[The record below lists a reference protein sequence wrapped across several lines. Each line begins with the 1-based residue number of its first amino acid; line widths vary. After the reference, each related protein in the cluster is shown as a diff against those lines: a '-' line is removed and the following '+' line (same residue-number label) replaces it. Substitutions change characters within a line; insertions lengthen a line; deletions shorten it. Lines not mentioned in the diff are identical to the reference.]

1 MTVRWNFHTHT
12 DRVDG
17 KNTAEEM
24 AFSAMEKGF
33 IALGFSEHAHT
44 RFDAECGMTVAQ
56 TRAYIVEIRA
66 LKEKY
71 RGRLNIYLGLENDS
85 CDPQDGK
92 EFDYSIGS
100 VHWLKK
106 DGVYYPVDD
115 TPEKFA
121 QCAEVFGGGLNAVK
135 AYYEAVAQCAQSMRP
150 DILGHM
156 DLIRKFNGD
165 GRFFDEES
173 KGYRDMAIE
182 ALDAVLDAGCILEVN
197 TGGMARGWRKDPYPA
212 EFLLRRAL
220 EKKAPLI
227 LSSDAHSAQTID
239 FAFPETEA
247 MLKGIGFREV
257 MNFDGNFFPVRI

>member
-17 KNTAEEM
+17 RSTAQEM
-24 AFSAMEKGF
+24 AEAAIARGF
-33 IALGFSEHAHT
+33 TALGFSEHAHT
-44 RFDAECGMTVAQ
+44 CFDAECGMTEAQ
-56 TRAYIVEIRA
+56 TKAYCAEIRT

-85 CDPQDGK
+85 CDPQDVK

-100 VHWLKK
+100 VHWLKR
-106 DGVYYPVDD
+106 DGIYHPVDD

-121 QCAEVFGGGLNAVK
+121 QCAEAFGGGLNAVK
-135 AYYEAVAQCAQSMRP
+135 AYYESVAGCAQSMRP
-150 DILGHM
+150 HIMGHM

-165 GRFFDEES
+165 GRYFDEES
-173 KGYRDMAIE
+173 KVYRDMALE

-212 EFLLRRAL
+212 EFLLRRAA
-220 EKKAPLI
+220 ERKAFII
-227 LSSDAHSAQTID
+227 LASDAHSAKTID
-239 FAFPETEA
+239 YAFPETEA
-247 MLKGIGFREV
+247 MLKGMGFTEV
-257 MNFDGNFFPVRI
+257 MNFDGRFFPVLI